1 MKICRCKRGR
11 GLDVT
16 GPYPKCMTCG
26 GYVLSEM
33 QEKKLSTQVCTGC
46 GAAVTMCVC
55 HLLVDEE
62 GTNQGEDDGTN

>member
-33 QEKKLSTQVCTGC
+33 QEKKLKAQNKK
-46 GAAVTMCVC
+46 
-55 HLLVDEE
+55 EK
-62 GTNQGEDDGTN
+62 DDGTN